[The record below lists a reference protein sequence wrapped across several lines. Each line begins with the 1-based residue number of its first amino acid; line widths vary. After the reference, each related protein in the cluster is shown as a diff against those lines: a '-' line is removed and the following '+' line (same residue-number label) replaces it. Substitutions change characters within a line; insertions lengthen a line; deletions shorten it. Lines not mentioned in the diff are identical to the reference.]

1 MNIKRLIFSAALAV
15 ASTAALAQAYPERP
29 VKLVVPFPAGSATDL
44 VARLIGRELGDS
56 LGRAFVVENKPGA
69 QGVIASELVARS
81 PADGYTLLVP
91 TNTQAAANVSLFKTL
106 PYDPVKDFAPIARI
120 STTALALMVRSDFP
134 AQTLPEFI
142 AHLKKNPGKLTAGY
156 GSSSSQ
162 VSISQLETMAGV
174 SVTSVPYKGI
184 PLAVTDVLG
193 GATHF
198 TFVDLGNSI
207 SQAKG
212 GKMRAIAIT
221 ADKRSTLVPDWP
233 AIAEVLPGYD
243 VQAWFALLAPA
254 GTPADVVKKLQ
265 DATIKALAKP
275 EVQKQLADIGQ
286 QAAPMGSAELAPF
299 IRAEITKWA
308 RLIKQAGIQP
318 E

>member
-1 MNIKRLIFSAALAV
+1 MKLSRFLLAAALAF
-15 ASTAALAQAYPERP
+15 ASTAASAQSYPERP
-29 VKLVVPFPAGSATDL
+29 VKLVVPFPAGSATDM
-44 VARLIGRELGDS
+44 VARLIGRELGES
-56 LGRAFVVENKPGA
+56 LGRAFVIENKPGA
-69 QGVIASELVARS
+69 QGVIASEMVARS

-106 PYDPVKDFAPIARI
+106 PYDPVKDFAPVARI
-120 STTALALMVRSDFP
+120 STTALALMVRPDFP

-162 VSISQLETMAGV
+162 VSISQLEAMAGV
-174 SVTSVPYKGI
+174 TVTSVPYKGI
-184 PLAVTDVLG
+184 PLAVTDVLAG
-193 GATHF
+193 VTQF

-207 SQAKG
+207 AQAKG

-221 ADKRSTLVPDWP
+221 ADKRSPLVPDWP

-265 DATIKALAKP
+265 DATLKTLAKP

-286 QAAPMGSAELAPF
+286 QAAPMGAADLAPF
-299 IRAEITKWA
+299 IKAEIAKWA